1 MEIKKTPKADL
12 EGKKGIFFEIG
23 LVVALGILLCAFNW
37 KANTKVE
44 EGFVTVAEEPVEEE
58 IIPIT
63 QQMMKPPP
71 PPPPAPK
78 LTDLIEIVDQELDID
93 EELEIEDVEAN
104 VENRTDYSYDYDG
117 TGYDEGDYGEEDIF
131 QVVEDMPTFPG
142 DINKWLGKNVKYP
155 VIAQENNIQGRVTV
169 QFVIERDGSIIIQP
183 FLTFLHFIVEHREHP
198 YFTPLQPNKL
208 ICIKDFAFTI
218 HTGEVATKL
227 FILRVLEP
235 ERKNIV

>member
-12 EGKKGIFFEIG
+12 EGKKAIFFEIG
-23 LVVALGILLCAFNW
+23 LVLALAVLLCAFNW
-37 KANTKVE
+37 KTNSKVE
-44 EGFVTVAEEPVEEE
+44 EGFVTVADEPVDEE

-93 EELEIEDVEAN
+93 EELEIQDAEAD

-117 TGYDEGDYGEEDIF
+117 QGYDEGDYGEEDVF

-169 QFVIERDGSIIIQP
+169 QFVIEKDGSITDVKVLRGVDPSLDKEAVRVVKSMPKWKPGKQRGKPVRVSYTVPIN
-183 FLTFLHFIVEHREHP
+183 FR
-198 YFTPLQPNKL
+198 LQ
-208 ICIKDFAFTI
+208 
-218 HTGEVATKL
+218 
-227 FILRVLEP
+227 
-235 ERKNIV
+235 

>member
-12 EGKKGIFFEIG
+12 EGKKAIFFEIG
-23 LVVALGILLCAFNW
+23 LVLALAVLLCAFNW
-37 KANTKVE
+37 KTNSKVE
-44 EGFVTVAEEPVEEE
+44 EGFVTVADEPVDEE

-93 EELEIEDVEAN
+93 EELEIQDAEAD

-117 TGYDEGDYGEEDIF
+117 AGYDEGDYGEEDVF

-169 QFVIERDGSIIIQP
+169 QFVIEKDGSITDVKVLRGVDTSLDKEAVRVVKSMPKWKPGKQRGKPVRVSYTVPIN
-183 FLTFLHFIVEHREHP
+183 FR
-198 YFTPLQPNKL
+198 LQ
-208 ICIKDFAFTI
+208 
-218 HTGEVATKL
+218 
-227 FILRVLEP
+227 
-235 ERKNIV
+235 

>member
-12 EGKKGIFFEIG
+12 EGKKAIFFEIG
-23 LVVALGILLCAFNW
+23 LVLALAVLLCAFNW
-37 KANTKVE
+37 KTNSKVE
-44 EGFVTVAEEPVEEE
+44 EGFVTVADEPVDEE

-93 EELEIEDVEAN
+93 EELEIQDAEAN
-104 VENRTDYSYDYDG
+104 VENRSDYSYDYDG
-117 TGYDEGDYGEEDIF
+117 TGYDEGDYGEEDVF

-169 QFVIERDGSIIIQP
+169 QFVIEKDGSITDVKVLRGVDPSLDKEAVRVVKSMPKWKPGKQRGKPVRVSYTVPIN
-183 FLTFLHFIVEHREHP
+183 FR
-198 YFTPLQPNKL
+198 LQ
-208 ICIKDFAFTI
+208 
-218 HTGEVATKL
+218 
-227 FILRVLEP
+227 
-235 ERKNIV
+235 

>member
-117 TGYDEGDYGEEDIF
+117 PGYDEGDYGEEDIF

-169 QFVIERDGSIIIQP
+169 QFVIERDGSITDVKVLRGVDPSLDKEAVRVVKSMPKWKPGKQRGKPVRVSYTVPIN
-183 FLTFLHFIVEHREHP
+183 FR
-198 YFTPLQPNKL
+198 LQ
-208 ICIKDFAFTI
+208 
-218 HTGEVATKL
+218 
-227 FILRVLEP
+227 
-235 ERKNIV
+235 